1 MAFKSKKEIE
11 TLKSFVEG
19 GDMKAVI
26 DGSFADLKKLDVW
39 ELADRLESINNQS
52 LMWTW
57 MIAMAIRDH
66 FHSDTEMGQ
75 FIKSLAEKNPH
86 HPLCRIKQ
94 QHRNRF
100 IHAARLCQA
109 LKITDINAVG
119 ISPTVFYKISAPK
132 YKDFAQRLYHELKRK
147 NLKEKDADRVIAQI
161 TAIQNETLTAPEK
174 MDYDRPDMGRP
185 ALRIV
190 KVIGNVAQDQ
200 PQDIEISEKT
210 AILDEICENIE
221 DAVTHNEC
229 VPPVSITLMESPLT
243 TQNVGYNAL
252 FSKSMSK
259 TEPESEII
267 VDRRQA
273 DRRGICPE
281 ALQKHNDKYDHGEMF
296 TLGDVS
302 SEDLILELA
311 TRSCEHKTLEEAK
324 ADFMLLSEHYGLSFT
339 QLEKLFDMLG
349 KWAKSMQA

>member
-1 MAFKSKKEIE
+1 MTFKTKKELR
-11 TLKSFVEG
+11 TLTST
-19 GDMKAVI
+19 GDVPF
-26 DGSFADLKKLDVW
+26 SNLKNFDVW
-39 ELADRLESINNQS
+39 ELADQIGSIYNQS
-52 LMWTW
+52 LLHIW
-57 MIAMAIRDH
+57 MRALAIREK
-66 FHSDTEMGQ
+66 FESDTEMGQ
-75 FIKSLAEKNPH
+75 FVKKLAEKNPH
-86 HPLCRIKQ
+86 NPLCKVSQ

-100 IHAARLCQA
+100 IHAARLCLA
-109 LKITDINAVG
+109 LKITDINEIG
-119 ISPTVFYKISAPK
+119 IQPTIFYKIAAPQ
-132 YKDFAQRLYHELKRK
+132 YKQYSIKLYHALKSANFEDK
-147 NLKEKDADRVIAQI
+147 KAEKIIAEITGKDKAKQSPVIEQ
-161 TAIQNETLTAPEK
+161 
-174 MDYDRPDMGRP
+174 PDQQKP
-185 ALRIV
+185 AAGKPSLRIV
-190 KVIGNVAQDQ
+190 KVINNVAQEQ
-200 PQDIEISEKT
+200 PQDTEIGEIS

-229 VPPVSITLMESPLT
+229 VPPQSLTLVESPLT

-296 TLGDVS
+296 TLDDVS

-324 ADFMLLSEHYGLSFT
+324 ADFMLLSEPYGFSFT